1 MQNKDAAW
9 IRLFQLDT
17 AIRDS
22 MKFSTNHPTLKDYVS
37 EKTIARVA
45 SKMGL
50 EGSFL

>member
-17 AIRDS
+17 ARDS
-22 MKFSTNHPTLKDYVS
+22 VKFITNHPTLKDYVN
-37 EKTIARVA
+37 EKTIVRVA